1 MSVIF
6 RRGTIDDSYTVFRVF
21 QESVLDLAH
30 RQGTVDSSGGI
41 DPIVDDNLWIR
52 RQPFFEHLARTA
64 DQFWIAEQNTR
75 VVGYARSIWRDNVRE
90 LTEFFVLPE
99 AQSAGIGG
107 ELLRRAFPREG
118 AKNRVI
124 IATTDVRAQA
134 RYLKTGVVP
143 RFPEM
148 YWFRPPENVRV
159 ESDLEF
165 ERAVHAPETL
175 AQLANID
182 RAILGHTR
190 DIDHAWL
197 LESSEGYLYKRD
209 GMVVGYGYLAAGCG
223 PVAVLEARDFNAVL
237 AHAEATAFARGHG
250 QVGFDIPMINRAAI
264 DYFLA
269 HNYKLDPFVAFL
281 MSDTSFGKFENY
293 VLTSPP
299 FIL

>member
-6 RRGTIDDSYTVFRVF
+6 RRGTIEDSYQVFRVF
-21 QESVLDLAH
+21 QESVVDLTH
-30 RQGTVDSSGGI
+30 RQGTADSSGGN
-41 DPIVDDNLWIR
+41 DPIIQDNLWTR

-64 DQFWIAEQNTR
+64 EQFWIAEQNGR
-75 VVGYARSIWRDNVRE
+75 IVGYARSIWRDNVRE
-90 LTEFFVLPE
+90 LTEFFVHPD

-107 ELLRRAFPREG
+107 ELLKRAFPAEG

-148 YWFRPPENVRV
+148 YWFRSPENVRV

-165 ERAVHAPETL
+165 ERAVNSPETL
-175 AQLANID
+175 AHLAAID

-190 DIDHAWL
+190 DIDHEWL
-197 LESSEGYLYKRD
+197 LESSEGYLFKRA

-223 PVAVLEARDFNAVL
+223 PIALLEAQDFNAVL
-237 AHAEATAFARGHG
+237 AHAEATAFARGHP
-250 QVGFDIPMINRAAI
+250 QVGFDIPMLNRAAI

-269 HNYKLDPFVAFL
+269 HKYKLDPFVAFF
-281 MSDTSFGKFENY
+281 MSDTPFGQFENY